1 MFCILFRYLYAATES
16 PAPLRPSWVQHRCSY
31 SRDVLHWLSTRK
43 NQEGSGQSH
52 GSRGSGQGQ
61 APVAVPPWG
70 SCHQHVATFTQPR
83 TSRRVPP
90 GTQIIQ
96 DNLSKC
102 QQTGGNVQILPCS
115 VRGLLIARWGAAH
128 RELHT
133 RFPLT
138 TTCKEFQYSQRCK
151 KHAVPLKNR
160 YKRWKKPSVS
170 TKSMSA
176 QLTDPTR

>member
-1 MFCILFRYLYAATES
+1 MQPLSHLSSSGPAGCNTIALTPGMFRIDFPQGKIKRAVGSPTAAGD
-16 PAPLRPSWVQHRCSY
+16 LG
-31 SRDVLHWLSTRK
+31 RDKPPWLSPR
-43 NQEGSGQSH
+43 
-52 GSRGSGQGQ
+52 
-61 APVAVPPWG
+61 WG
-70 SCHQHVATFTQPR
+70 SCHQHVASFTQPR

-90 GTQIIQ
+90 GTQIKQ
-96 DNLSKC
+96 HNLSKC
-102 QQTGGNVQILPCS
+102 QQTGENVQILPCS

-170 TKSMSA
+170 TKSTSA
-176 QLTDPTR
+176 QLSDPTR